1 MIRTLKADES
11 ALKTLVLQVS
21 KLAAKKGNSDSE
33 KKLIQSWGLKCRY
46 LGCNEVA
53 IGNLVC

>member
-33 KKLIQSWGLKCRY
+33 KKAHTK
-46 LGCNEVA
+46 LGTQM
-53 IGNLVC
+53 

>member
-11 ALKTLVLQVS
+11 ALKTLFLQVS

-33 KKLIQSWGLKCRY
+33 KAHPKLGTQM
-46 LGCNEVA
+46 
-53 IGNLVC
+53 